1 MIMQHFPLPLILSA
15 MKTCFLSLLA
25 LLMPAFSAGATER
38 AFQLK
43 DYGVVPG
50 ADSLSLRI
58 DRALKTIRL
67 SLGKGERA

>member
-1 MIMQHFPLPLILSA
+1 
-15 MKTCFLSLLA
+15 MKTCFTSLLA
-25 LLMPAFSAGATER
+25 LLLPVLSADAAER
-38 AFQLK
+38 TFQLK

-67 SLGKGERA
+67 SLGKG